1 MGPGDVLPVAV
12 SEAIIGEEWKARSQE
27 LADWA
32 MAHLVNRRDVWGQ
45 YSLLPPMR
53 PWSRDAH
60 TRP

>member
-1 MGPGDVLPVAV
+1 MAA